1 MKKLSMLFLVIVL
14 PFIFNFKDS
23 KNDSTLIKNKEL
35 KTNMVDTE
43 KFQGAWMATSQ
54 NEHGEEM
61 IHMAI
66 LSGKYFAT
74 SIYHKNG
81 GKFAYTYG
89 GSWSV
94 NDHHFILNYEF
105 SSNNPSVVGTS
116 MEFTY
121 TMKNNEIF
129 FNEDSNA
136 WKKIDN
142 KLSELKGPWLITGR
156 ERDGEMSKWTP
167 GVRKTM
173 KILSGNRFQWIAYN
187 TETGKFHGT
196 GGGTYTADNGE
207 YIENIEFF
215 SRDSS
220 RVGASLN
227 FKYHVENGAWHHS
240 GLSSKG
246 NPIYEI
252 WTPRFVLDKADL
264 K

>member
-1 MKKLSMLFLVIVL
+1 MKKLSILFLIIVL
-14 PFIFNFKDS
+14 PFIFNFKHS
-23 KNDSTLIKNKEL
+23 KKDLILIENKGI
-35 KTNMVDTE
+35 KAKIVDNE
-43 KFQGAWMATSQ
+43 KFQGAWKATSQ

-74 SIYHKNG
+74 SVYHKNG

-94 NDHHFILNYEF
+94 KDHHFILNYEF
-105 SSNNPSVVGTS
+105 SSNDASAVGTS
-116 MEFTY
+116 MEFAY
-121 TMKNNEIF
+121 TLKNNELL
-129 FNEDSNA
+129 FNEDTNA
-136 WKKIDN
+136 WKKIETRM
-142 KLSELKGPWLITGR
+142 SELKGPWLITGR
-156 ERDGEMSKWTP
+156 ERDGEMSNWIP
-167 GVRKTM
+167 GERKTM
-173 KILSGNRFQWIAYN
+173 KILSGTRFQWIAYN

-196 GGGTYTADNGE
+196 GGGTYTANNGE
-207 YIENIEFF
+207 YVENIEFF

-220 RVGASLN
+220 RVGASLS
-227 FKYHVENGAWHHS
+227 FKYKIKDGEWHHT

-252 WTPRFVLDKADL
+252 WTPRSILDKAIT